1 MNNLVVVGINHRTA
15 PVEIREKLSF
25 GMHELPQ
32 ANSVLLKNSVFIEGL
47 ILSTC
52 NRVEIYAVANGSNE
66 NYVKKIQSFLGGFHN
81 LGLDDFQNRFYVHK
95 GDLAIK
101 HLFRVASGLDSMVI
115 GEAEIL
121 GQVKRAY
128 KCAHVNKAT
137 GKILNRLFQKA
148 FNTAKKIRTDTRITS
163 GSVSVSAVAVRLSKK
178 ILGDLKNK
186 KALIIGAGEVG
197 EQLALYLK
205 KNGIKNILVTNR
217 TYEKASSLAD
227 RFNAKAVK
235 FEVFRDTLTEVD
247 IVIAST
253 GAPHAIIT
261 KKDIENLMPRR
272 KQNPIFIIDLAVP
285 RDVEAEVNKIDNAYL
300 YDIDDLQKIVDKNIT
315 LRKKELDI
323 CNKIVDAATMRFK
336 DWFIKESKEDGKE

>member
-1 MNNLVVVGINHRTA
+1 M
-15 PVEIREKLSF
+15 
-25 GMHELPQ
+25 
-32 ANSVLLKNSVFIEGL
+32 
-47 ILSTC
+47 
-52 NRVEIYAVANGSNE
+52 
-66 NYVKKIQSFLGGFHN
+66 
-81 LGLDDFQNRFYVHK
+81 
-95 GDLAIK
+95 
-101 HLFRVASGLDSMVI
+101 
-115 GEAEIL
+115 
-121 GQVKRAY
+121 
-128 KCAHVNKAT
+128 
-137 GKILNRLFQKA
+137 
-148 FNTAKKIRTDTRITS
+148 
-163 GSVSVSAVAVRLSKK
+163 
-178 ILGDLKNK
+178 
-186 KALIIGAGEVG
+186 
-197 EQLALYLK
+197 
-205 KNGIKNILVTNR
+205 
-217 TYEKASSLAD
+217 AD